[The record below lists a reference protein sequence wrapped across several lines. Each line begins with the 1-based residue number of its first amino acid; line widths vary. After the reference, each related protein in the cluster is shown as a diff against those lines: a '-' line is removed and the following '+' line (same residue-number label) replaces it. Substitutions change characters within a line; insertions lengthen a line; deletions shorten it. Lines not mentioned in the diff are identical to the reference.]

1 MGAELVTKADLRHIR
16 PYGDTLDDGK
26 VQLAFSLPLR
36 YGPEAKEAARQLAI
50 EMGFENVDVVSAHD
64 LGGSFSFFVVYGK
77 CTHSVDVTQLHIPKV
92 EMEQMDYFQTN
103 DFIKDKLGRKITV
116 VAACTGSDAHTV
128 GIDAIMNMKGYA
140 GEPGLERYPWFC
152 AHNLGAQVPNETLV
166 AKAIEAD
173 ADAILVSQIVTQKN
187 VHIANLTRLVDLVE
201 AEGIRDEILLIC
213 GGPRISHE
221 LALELGFDA
230 GFGPG
235 TLPSHVAAYVA
246 QELVRKEHR
255 TSARLVEER

>member
-1 MGAELVTKADLRHIR
+1 M
-16 PYGDTLDDGK
+16 
-26 VQLAFSLPLR
+26 
-36 YGPEAKEAARQLAI
+36 
-50 EMGFENVDVVSAHD
+50 
-64 LGGSFSFFVVYGK
+64 
-77 CTHSVDVTQLHIPKV
+77 
-92 EMEQMDYFQTN
+92 
-103 DFIKDKLGRKITV
+103 
-116 VAACTGSDAHTV
+116 
-128 GIDAIMNMKGYA
+128 
-140 GEPGLERYPWFC
+140 ERYPWFR

-235 TLPSHVAAYVA
+235 TLPSHVAAYIA